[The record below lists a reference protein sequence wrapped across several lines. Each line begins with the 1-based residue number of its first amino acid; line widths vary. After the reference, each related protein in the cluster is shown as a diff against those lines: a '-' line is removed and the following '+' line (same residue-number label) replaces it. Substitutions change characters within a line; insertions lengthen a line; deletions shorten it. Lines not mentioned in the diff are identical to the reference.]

1 MPPAPTTLEANQ
13 ELGLPLRSTD
23 GHYAQQSAAAVA
35 DRLDFLDGLRAL
47 TALYVVAYHA
57 FLQVWSVLRGIHPH
71 GVAKFLFGW
80 LAHGPYGVVV
90 FLVVSGFCLMLTV
103 NNSNYQLKEGV
114 LGFFVRRAKRIVP
127 PYYAAIALSFILA
140 TTVLKTPL
148 GTHFDICLPATL
160 DGLKGNLL
168 FIPEL
173 TKANTNHVFW
183 SIGVEAKVYLFFPL
197 ALFLWRR
204 IGGIS
209 TTALMLLAGIYV
221 PTVSAELAIWCTHY
235 LGLFALGMLAADF
248 KTRGHIM
255 LTQMLKVASVLLVAL
270 IGALTWFV
278 PAQVQIDHGL
288 EFQLTVGATTA
299 VIMCLMKNGEFNAL
313 KRFLSNKWLQI
324 IGVASYSLY
333 LIHAPLLQ
341 LYTKF
346 VTQPLL
352 APLYGQSVK
361 LASFVEILLFLFGA
375 LPLIVLAALA
385 FGYVFEGRYFKKG
398 MSHITASHSGQS

>member
-1 MPPAPTTLEANQ
+1 MPPAHTILKANP
-13 ELGLPLRSTD
+13 ELGLSPPSTD
-23 GHYAQQSAAAVA
+23 GQSAQQADQAVS
-35 DRLDFLDGLRAL
+35 DRLEFLDGLRAL

-71 GVAKFLFGW
+71 GAAKFLFGW
-80 LAHGPYGVVV
+80 LAHGAYGVVV

-114 LGFFVRRAKRIVP
+114 LGFFVKRAKRIVP

-160 DGLKGNLL
+160 DGLRGNLL

-183 SIGVEAKVYLFFPL
+183 SIGVEAKVYLLFPL
-197 ALFLWRR
+197 ALILWRI

-209 TTALMLLAGIYV
+209 TTTLMLLAGIYV
-221 PTVSAELAIWCTHY
+221 PTVSVQLAPWCTHY
-235 LGLFALGMLAADF
+235 TGLFALGMLAADF
-248 KTRGHIM
+248 KTRRNIL
-255 LTQMLKVASVLLVAL
+255 LTQILKVASLLLVAS

-278 PAQVQIDHGL
+278 PAQVQIVHGL
-288 EFQLTVGATTA
+288 DFQLAVGAATA
-299 VIMCLMKNGEFNAL
+299 AIMCLMKNGEFNAL
-313 KRFLSNKWLQI
+313 KRFLSHKRLQI
-324 IGVASYSLY
+324 IGIASYSLY

-352 APLYGQSVK
+352 TPLYGQSVQ
-361 LASFVEILLFLFGA
+361 LASFIEILLFLLGA
-375 LPLIVLAALA
+375 LPLTVLAALGFA
-385 FGYVFEGRYFKKG
+385 YLFEGRYFKRG
-398 MSHITASHSGQS
+398 MSHIIASQSGKR